1 MTVSTHENS
10 ERLTRQHAAERL
22 TDIAYA
28 LMTGGPLK
36 LGPDVQVTGP
46 VADEVM
52 LKRVSKS
59 DDDRVQLALELSW
72 STTQS
77 LT

>member
-10 ERLTRQHAAERL
+10 ESLTRQHAAERL

-28 LMTGGPLK
+28 LMTGGPLP
-36 LGPDVQVTGP
+36 LGPDGQVTGP

-72 STTQS
+72 SRTH
-77 LT
+77 

>member
-1 MTVSTHENS
+1 MSVSTNEKS

-28 LMTGGPLK
+28 LMTGGPMK
-36 LGPDVQVTGP
+36 LGPDGQVTVP
-46 VADEVM
+46 VSDEMM
-52 LKRVSKS
+52 LKWVSKS